1 MSVAYA
7 ERTFLP
13 FLRRAARTLRPF
25 FELMRARKPWT
36 LLRLRVFGWNVRFIL
51 ETPPALSVNN
61 LTVLNSIKSS
71 AYIVNLFLT
80 DCF

>member
-1 MSVAYA
+1 MTLWHKKKPLIVSVAYA

-36 LLRLRVFGWNVRFIL
+36 FARLRVFGWNVRFMV
-51 ETPPALSVNN
+51 EDTSC
-61 LTVLNSIKSS
+61 
-71 AYIVNLFLT
+71 FT
-80 DCF
+80 D